1 MTDPTAPPKSSV
13 LKSLV
18 WMTLLLVCGW
28 AIWKWGIPALASMQ
42 QAEKESGGRGG
53 RRAMSGPVPVS
64 VVSAIRGDF
73 EEWATVSGTVTP
85 LNFVTVRSRVDGE
98 LQRLHF
104 QEGQSVKAGDL
115 LAEIDPRPFQVELD
129 KAVSQQA
136 RDQALLENAKADLKR
151 YETLLTQ
158 DSIAKQQVDTQ
169 ASLVRQY
176 EAALASDASAVA
188 SAKLQLDYTRI
199 VAPITGRVGLR
210 QIDPGNLIRASDA
223 NGLVTITQSDPIA
236 IVFSVPQER
245 VAAIRDRSAAGE
257 TIPVE
262 ALAADQSTAA
272 ARGKLLTTDNQID
285 LTSGTLKMKAE
296 FTNADGRLFP
306 NQFVTVRV
314 RVNRIANAV
323 SVPAA
328 AIQQGSKGA
337 FVYVAKDGVA
347 GLRRIKTG
355 PTHLEQTQVLE
366 GVAEGDSIITEGVD
380 RLREGMEVRIVTPGA
395 EEPKADAP
403 PEQAQP
409 KARKE
414 RPAR

>member
-1 MTDPTAPPKSSV
+1 MNDLTAPPKSSA

-42 QAEKESGGRGG
+42 QAEKDGGRGG
-53 RRAMSGPVPVS
+53 GRRATGPVPVS
-64 VVSAIRGDF
+64 VVSAIKDDF

-85 LNFVTVRSRVDGE
+85 LNYVTVRSRVDGE
-98 LQRLHF
+98 LQHLRF
-104 QEGQSVKAGDL
+104 QEGQLVKEGDL

-136 RDQALLENAKADLKR
+136 RDEALLENAKADLKR

-176 EAALASDASAVA
+176 EAAIASDASAA
-188 SAKLQLDYTRI
+188 SSAKLQLDYTRI
-199 VAPITGRVGLR
+199 VAPLTGRAGLR
-210 QIDPGNLIRASDA
+210 QVDPGNLIRASDT
-223 NGLVTITQSDPIA
+223 NGLVTITQMDPIA
-236 IVFSVPQER
+236 IVFAVPQER
-245 VAAIRDRSAAGE
+245 VAAIRDRSTAGE

-262 ALAADQSTAA
+262 ALAADQSTAT

-296 FTNADGRLFP
+296 FANADGRLFP

-314 RVNRIANAV
+314 RVNRIPNAV

-337 FVYVAKDGVA
+337 FVYVVKDGVA
-347 GLRRIKTG
+347 GLKRIKTG

-395 EEPKADAP
+395 EEPKAQT

-409 KARKE
+409 KERKE
-414 RPAR
+414 HKAR

>member
-1 MTDPTAPPKSSV
+1 MTDSIAPPKSSV

-42 QAEKESGGRGG
+42 QGEKESGGRGG
-53 RRAMSGPVPVS
+53 RRAMGPVPVS
-64 VVSAIRGDF
+64 VVPAIRGDF

-85 LNFVTVRSRVDGE
+85 LNYVTVRSRVDGE
-98 LQRLHF
+98 LKHLRF
-104 QEGQSVKAGDL
+104 QEGQSVKEGDL

-129 KAVSQQA
+129 KAIGQQA

-176 EAALASDASAVA
+176 EAAIASDAGAVA
-188 SAKLQLDYTRI
+188 SAKLQLEYTHI
-199 VAPITGRVGLR
+199 VAPLTGRAGLR

-223 NGLVTITQSDPIA
+223 NGLVTITQMNPIG

-245 VAAIRDRSAAGE
+245 VTAIRERSAAGE

-262 ALAADQSTAA
+262 ALAADQSTAV
-272 ARGKLLTTDNQID
+272 ARGTLLTTDNQID

-296 FTNADGRLFP
+296 FANADGRLFP

-328 AIQQGSKGA
+328 AIQQGSRGA

-347 GLRRIKTG
+347 ALRRIKTG

-380 RLREGMEVRIVTPGA
+380 RLREGMEVRVVTPGA
-395 EEPKADAP
+395 EETKADAP
-403 PEQAQP
+403 EQTAP
-409 KARKE
+409 KERKE

>member
-18 WMTLLLVCGW
+18 WLTLLLVCGW
-28 AIWKWGIPALASMQ
+28 VIWKWGIPALASMQ
-42 QAEKESGGRGG
+42 QGEKEAGGRGG
-53 RRAMSGPVPVS
+53 RRAMGPVPVRI
-64 VVSAIRGDF
+64 VAATRGDF

-98 LQRLHF
+98 LKHLRF
-104 QEGQSVKAGDL
+104 QEGQLVKEGDL

-129 KAVSQQA
+129 KATSQQA
-136 RDQALLENAKADLKR
+136 RDEALLENAKADLKR
-151 YETLLTQ
+151 YETLLAQ

-176 EAALASDASAVA
+176 EAAIASDASAIA

-199 VAPITGRVGLR
+199 VAPLTGRAGLR
-210 QIDPGNLIRASDA
+210 QVDPGNLIRASDA
-223 NGLVTITQSDPIA
+223 NGLVTITQMDPIA

-245 VAAIRDRSAAGE
+245 VAAIRNRSTAGE

-262 ALAADQSTAA
+262 ALAADQSTAV

-296 FTNADGRLFP
+296 FANADGRLFP

-314 RVNRIANAV
+314 RVNRFPNAI
-323 SVPAA
+323 SIPAA

-337 FVYVAKDGVA
+337 FVYVVKDGVA
-347 GLRRIKTG
+347 SLRRIKTG

-366 GVAEGDSIITEGVD
+366 GVAEGDSIITEGLD
-380 RLREGMEVRIVTPGA
+380 RLREGMEVRIVTLNA
-395 EEPKADAP
+395 EAP
-403 PEQAQP
+403 EANAPEQTAP
-409 KARKE
+409 KERNK

>member
-1 MTDPTAPPKSSV
+1 MTDPIAPPKSSV

-28 AIWKWGIPALASMQ
+28 GIWKWGVPALASMQ
-42 QAEKESGGRGG
+42 QGEKESGGRGG

-64 VVSAIRGDF
+64 VIPAIRGDF

-85 LNFVTVRSRVDGE
+85 LNLVTVRSRVDGE
-98 LQRLHF
+98 LKHLRF

-115 LAEIDPRPFQVELD
+115 IAEIDPRPFQVELD
-129 KAVSQQA
+129 KAIGQQA
-136 RDQALLENAKADLKR
+136 RDEALLENAKADLKR

-176 EAALASDASAVA
+176 EAAIASDAGAVA

-199 VAPITGRVGLR
+199 VAPLTGRAGLR
-210 QIDPGNLIRASDA
+210 QVDPGNLIRASDA
-223 NGLVTITQSDPIA
+223 NGLVTITQMNPIG
-236 IVFSVPQER
+236 IVFAVPQER

-262 ALAADQSTAA
+262 ALAADQSTTI

-296 FTNADGRLFP
+296 FANADGRLFP

-323 SVPAA
+323 SIPAA

-337 FVYVAKDGVA
+337 FDYVEKDGVA
-347 GLRRIKTG
+347 ALRRIKTG

-380 RLREGMEVRIVTPGA
+380 RLREGMEVRVVTPSV
-395 EEPKADAP
+395 EETKADTPA
-403 PEQAQP
+403 QAQP
-409 KARKE
+409 KERKE

>member
-1 MTDPTAPPKSSV
+1 MTDPIAPPKSSV

-42 QAEKESGGRGG
+42 QGEKESGGRGG
-53 RRAMSGPVPVS
+53 RRATGPVPVS

-85 LNFVTVRSRVDGE
+85 LNLVTVRSRVDGE
-98 LQRLHF
+98 LKHLRF
-104 QEGQSVKAGDL
+104 QEGQSVKEGDL

-129 KAVSQQA
+129 KAIGQQA
-136 RDQALLENAKADLKR
+136 RDEALLENAKADLRR

-176 EAALASDASAVA
+176 EAAIASDAGAVA
-188 SAKLQLDYTRI
+188 SAKLQLEYTRI
-199 VAPITGRVGLR
+199 VAPLTGRAGLR
-210 QIDPGNLIRASDA
+210 QVDPGNLIRASDA
-223 NGLVTITQSDPIA
+223 NGLVTITQMNPIG

-245 VAAIRDRSAAGE
+245 VTAIRERSAAGE

-262 ALAADQSTAA
+262 ALAADQSTAV

-296 FTNADGRLFP
+296 FANADGRLFP

-337 FVYVAKDGVA
+337 FVYIVKDGVA
-347 GLRRIKTG
+347 ALRRIKTG

-366 GVAEGDSIITEGVD
+366 GVAEGDSVITEGVD

-395 EEPKADAP
+395 EEPKADT
-403 PEQAQP
+403 PEQSQP
-409 KARKE
+409 KERKE
-414 RPAR
+414 RQAR

>member
-1 MTDPTAPPKSSV
+1 MTDPIAPPKSSV
-13 LKSLV
+13 LKSLI
-18 WMTLLLVCGW
+18 WITLLLVCGW

-42 QAEKESGGRGG
+42 QTEKEPGGRGG
-53 RRAMSGPVPVS
+53 RRNAGPVPAS
-64 VVSAIRGDF
+64 VVSATRGDF

-85 LNFVTVRSRVDGE
+85 LNYVTVRSRVDGE
-98 LQRLHF
+98 LEHLRF
-104 QEGQSVKAGDL
+104 QEGQMVKEGDL
-115 LAEIDPRPFQVELD
+115 LAEIDPRPFQVEFD

-136 RDQALLENAKADLKR
+136 KDEALLENAKADLKR
-151 YETLLTQ
+151 YQTLLTQ

-176 EAALASDASAVA
+176 EAAIASDASAVA
-188 SAKLQLDYTRI
+188 AAKLQLDYTRI
-199 VAPITGRVGLR
+199 VAPLTGRAGLR
-210 QIDPGNLIRASDA
+210 QIDPGNLIRSSDA
-223 NGLVTITQSDPIA
+223 NGLVTITQLDPIA

-245 VAAIRDRSAAGE
+245 VAVIRDRSTAGE

-262 ALAADQSTAA
+262 ALGADQSTVA

-296 FTNADGRLFP
+296 FANADGRLFP

-314 RVNRIANAV
+314 RVNRISNAV

-337 FVYVAKDGVA
+337 FVYVVKEGVA
-347 GLRRIKTG
+347 GLKRIKTG

-380 RLREGMEVRIVTPGA
+380 RLREGMEVRIVTPGV

-403 PEQAQP
+403 PEHAQP
-409 KARKE
+409 KERKE
-414 RPAR
+414 RHAR